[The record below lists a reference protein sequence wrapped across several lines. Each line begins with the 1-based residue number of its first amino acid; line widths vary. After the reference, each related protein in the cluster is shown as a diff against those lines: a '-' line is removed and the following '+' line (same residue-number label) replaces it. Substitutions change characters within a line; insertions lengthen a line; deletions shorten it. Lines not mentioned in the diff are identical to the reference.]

1 MFCLRSVSSLAS
13 SLSLAGD
20 ADFYQ
25 WLGLLVFLSSCSPLY
40 VVLFLAT
47 NYWLQRPC
55 VYCSILLF
63 VLCASLIDFKADWF
77 EPRWQPSTES
87 SLSASETLSSFISG
101 NATVTDA
108 VLETA
113 SLAISVLNGTG
124 GSLVSAAMNSA
135 KRRVGGG
142 ASNSS
147 GSATLDFFSVVKS
160 AMEKWQVRIPCLGV
174 VVRL

>member
-1 MFCLRSVSSLAS
+1 MFCLRS
-13 SLSLAGD
+13 
-20 ADFYQ
+20 

-87 SLSASETLSSFISG
+87 TQTASETLSSFISG

-124 GSLVSAAMNSA
+124 GSLASAAMEGV
-135 KRRVGGG
+135 KRRAGGG

-147 GSATLDFFSVVKS
+147 SSSSGSATLGFFSVVKS
-160 AMEKWQVRIPCLGV
+160 AMEKWQGLYITTATTA
-174 VVRL
+174 